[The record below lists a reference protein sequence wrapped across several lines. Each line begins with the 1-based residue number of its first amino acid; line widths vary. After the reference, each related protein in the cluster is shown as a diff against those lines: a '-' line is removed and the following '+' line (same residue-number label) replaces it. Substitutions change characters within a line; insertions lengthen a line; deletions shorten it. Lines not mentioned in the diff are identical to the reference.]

1 MVLRIKNFSTLG
13 VHWKI
18 RFFGC
23 VSRKINI
30 EEGDCLKRG
39 PWSVCRFKGGL
50 GKKMGECFW
59 SEEGWY
65 PNAHYGGQVIECLLL
80 QIKFHNVG
88 KYNYAKF
95 SCYLIFKAIL
105 CSHFLIHGQQKLIL
119 KLKLILKPIST
130 QCCTAIHPENIRKP
144 SWKT

>member
-1 MVLRIKNFSTLG
+1 MVLRMKNFSILG
-13 VHWKI
+13 FHWKI
-18 RFFGC
+18 RLLGGG
-23 VSRKINI
+23 SQKTNI

-39 PWSVCRFKGGL
+39 AWPVFPFKGRG
-50 GKKMGECFW
+50 GVFEGG
-59 SEEGWY
+59 GWY
-65 PNAHYGGQVIECLLL
+65 PNAHYGGQVIESLLL
-80 QIKFHNVG
+80 QIKFHNFV

-105 CSHFLIHGQQKLIL
+105 CSDFLIHGQQKVIL

-130 QCCTAIHPENIRKP
+130 QCCTAIHSENIRKP